1 MLILGIDT
9 ATKICTVSLCRDTE
23 PVAEYAIN
31 AGMTHSEG
39 LLPQMAQLFERTK
52 IKKNEIDLIAIS
64 IGPGS
69 FTGLR
74 IGLATAEAMAYCWQI
89 PICGVD
95 TLKAMAYNL
104 PVDDIVLAPVLDAQ
118 KGNYY
123 LALYQWQKGELME
136 LEKVTVA
143 SGEELLAHLGACEK
157 PVMLLGE
164 CAKLAKE
171 NLPPNVRL
179 APLQV
184 RMPKASSVALLGL
197 DGYNKG
203 EKKDIFDL
211 SLHYIRRSEAE
222 ELWEKRQKKL

>member
-9 ATKICTVSLCRDTE
+9 ATKVCTVSLLRDDE
-23 PVAEYAIN
+23 PIEEYEIN

-39 LLPQMAQLFERTK
+39 LLPQIGQIFARTK
-52 IKKNEIDLIAIS
+52 IEKEAVDLITIS

-89 PICGVD
+89 PVCGVD

-104 PVDDIVLAPVLDAQ
+104 PVDNFILAPVLDAQ

-123 LALYQWQKGELME
+123 LALYEWQQGKLTEHQ
-136 LEKVTVA
+136 KVTVL
-143 SGEELLAHLGACEK
+143 SKDELLSRLSELAK
-157 PVMLLGE
+157 PVIILGE

-171 NLPPNVRL
+171 ELPPLVKP
-179 APLQV
+179 APWQV
-184 RMPKASSVALLGL
+184 RMPKATSVALLGREEHNN
-197 DGYNKG
+197 GQR
-203 EKKDIFDL
+203 KDLFEL
-211 SLHYIRRSEAE
+211 NLHYIRRSEAE
-222 ELWEKRQKKL
+222 ELWEKRQKKV